1 MKTVSKFKVCT
12 LIGLLGLSS
21 CSEQSDYTDKNEL
34 TPQVL
39 LTSINVQLPRAAS
52 EENAPE
58 GGYYFGWS
66 NTNGQANY
74 TPVRVEKGGTIEN
87 SGKINAYWD
96 NINRKK
102 ELTFSNSLD
111 IKEEDNKQDTIDILW
126 GKTTVSSENNISF
139 TLQHKMAKAQI
150 DLTIPETWTVKSI
163 RLTELKRQYT
173 FSNSNGNVIANGD
186 NGVIKIDKF
195 TTSTTTSTTGATLLP
210 PQDKGENSELEV
222 IINDGSNERIFH
234 RKLPTAMAED
244 IGEGKWQDIL
254 LRFRAGY
261 MLRLEATV
269 TDNSD
274 NEIHFT
280 YATLEKWVDKGN
292 GTISARPA
300 GIYTIADWNA
310 FATAYNTTPKDEIRL
325 KKYGSETN
333 GVWEFTLQR
342 ALDFSKASGKV
353 VPAHLIGSDK
363 LKAKN
368 GKCTITGK
376 TANEL
381 GVEDHADNVTFK

>member
-1 MKTVSKFKVCT
+1 MKTVSRFRICT
-12 LIGLLGLSS
+12 LIGLIGFYS
-21 CSEQSDYTDKNEL
+21 CSDVDNYADNNNI
-34 TPQVL
+34 TPQVSL
-39 LTSINVQLPRAAS
+39 ASVNVQVPRAANQ
-52 EENAPE
+52 NAPE
-58 GGYYFGWS
+58 GGYYFGWTS
-66 NTNGQANY
+66 TKEQVNY
-74 TPVRVEKGGTIEN
+74 TPVRIEENGTIEN

-111 IKEEDNKQDTIDILW
+111 IKEEENKQDPIDILW
-126 GKTTVSSENNISF
+126 GKTTIASGNDISF
-139 TLQHKMAKAQI
+139 TLQHKMAKAQVE
-150 DLTIPETWTVKSI
+150 LTIPETWTVKSI

-173 FSNSNGNVIANGD
+173 FSNSNGNVIANGNNGAIEID
-186 NGVIKIDKF
+186 NF

-222 IINDGSNERIFH
+222 IINDGSNDRTFH
-234 RKLPTAMAED
+234 RKLPTAMAEE

-325 KKYGSETN
+325 LKYGSKTT
-333 GVWEFTLQR
+333 GAWEFTLQR
-342 ALDFSKASGKV
+342 ALDFSKASGEV
-353 VPAHLIGSDK
+353 VPANLTGSDK

-368 GKCTITGK
+368 DKCTITGK
-376 TANEL
+376 TDQDL
-381 GVEDHADNVTFK
+381 GVKDHTDNVTFN

>member
-1 MKTVSKFKVCT
+1 MKTVSRFRICT
-12 LIGLLGLSS
+12 LIGLIGFYS
-21 CSEQSDYTDKNEL
+21 CSDVDNYADNNNI
-34 TPQVL
+34 TPQVSL
-39 LTSINVQLPRAAS
+39 ASVNVQVPRAANQ
-52 EENAPE
+52 NAPE
-58 GGYYFGWS
+58 GGYYFGWTS
-66 NTNGQANY
+66 TKEQVNY
-74 TPVRVEKGGTIEN
+74 TPVRIEENGTIEN

-111 IKEEDNKQDTIDILW
+111 IKEEENKQDPIDILW
-126 GKTTVSSENNISF
+126 GKTTIASGNDISF
-139 TLQHKMAKAQI
+139 TLQHKMAKAQVE
-150 DLTIPETWTVKSI
+150 LTIPETWTVKSI

-173 FSNSNGNVIANGD
+173 FSNSNGNVIANGNNGAIEID
-186 NGVIKIDKF
+186 NF

-222 IINDGSNERIFH
+222 IINDGSNDRTFH
-234 RKLPTAMAED
+234 RKLPTAMAEE
-244 IGEGKWQDIL
+244 ISEGKWQDIL

-310 FATAYNTTPKDEIRL
+310 FATAYNTTPKDEISL
-325 KKYGSETN
+325 LKYGSKTT
-333 GVWEFTLQR
+333 GAWEFTLQR
-342 ALDFSKASGKV
+342 ALDFSKASGEV
-353 VPAHLIGSDK
+353 VPANLTGSDK

-368 GKCTITGK
+368 DKCTITGK
-376 TANEL
+376 TAQDL
-381 GVEDHADNVTFK
+381 GVKDHTDNVTFN

>member
-1 MKTVSKFKVCT
+1 MKTVSRFRICT
-12 LIGLLGLSS
+12 LIGLIGFYS
-21 CSEQSDYTDKNEL
+21 CSDVDNYADNNNI
-34 TPQVL
+34 TPQVSL
-39 LTSINVQLPRAAS
+39 ASVNVQVPRAANQ
-52 EENAPE
+52 NAPE
-58 GGYYFGWS
+58 GGYYFGWTS
-66 NTNGQANY
+66 TKEQVNY
-74 TPVRVEKGGTIEN
+74 TPVRIEENGTIEN

-111 IKEEDNKQDTIDILW
+111 IKEEENKQDPIDILW
-126 GKTTVSSENNISF
+126 GKTTIASGNDISF
-139 TLQHKMAKAQI
+139 TLQHKMAKAQVE
-150 DLTIPETWTVKSI
+150 LTIPETWTVKSI

-173 FSNSNGNVIANGD
+173 FSNSNGNVIANG
-186 NGVIKIDKF
+186 NYGVIKIDKF

-222 IINDGSNERIFH
+222 IINDGSNERTFH
-234 RKLPTAMAED
+234 RKLPTAMAEE

-325 KKYGSETN
+325 LKYGSKTTE
-333 GVWEFTLQR
+333 VWEFTLQR
-342 ALDFSKASGKV
+342 ALDFNKASGEV
-353 VPAHLIGSDK
+353 VPANLTGSDK

-368 GKCTITGK
+368 DKCTITGK
-376 TANEL
+376 TAQDL
-381 GVEDHADNVTFK
+381 GVKNHTDNVTFN

>member
-1 MKTVSKFKVCT
+1 MKTVSRFRICT
-12 LIGLLGLSS
+12 LIGLIGFYS
-21 CSEQSDYTDKNEL
+21 CSDVDNYADNNNI
-34 TPQVL
+34 TPQVSL
-39 LTSINVQLPRAAS
+39 ASVNVQVPRAANQ
-52 EENAPE
+52 NAPE
-58 GGYYFGWS
+58 GGYYFGWTS
-66 NTNGQANY
+66 TKEQVNY
-74 TPVRVEKGGTIEN
+74 TPVRIEENGTIEN

-111 IKEEDNKQDTIDILW
+111 IKEEENKQDSIDILW
-126 GKTTVSSENNISF
+126 GKTTIASGNDISF
-139 TLQHKMAKAQI
+139 TLQHKMAKAQVE
-150 DLTIPETWTVKSI
+150 LTIPETWTVKSI

-173 FSNSNGNVIANGD
+173 FSNSNGNVIANG
-186 NGVIKIDKF
+186 NYGVIKIDKF

-222 IINDGSNERIFH
+222 IINDGSNERTFH
-234 RKLPTAMAED
+234 RKLPTAMAEE

-333 GVWEFTLQR
+333 GVWKFTLQR
-342 ALDFSKASGKV
+342 ALDFSKASGTV
-353 VPAHLIGSDK
+353 VPAHLTGSDQ
-363 LKAKN
+363 LKAKDN
-368 GKCTITGK
+368 NCTITGK

>member
-1 MKTVSKFKVCT
+1 MKTVSRFRICT
-12 LIGLLGLSS
+12 LIGLIGFYS
-21 CSEQSDYTDKNEL
+21 CSDVDNYADNNNI
-34 TPQVL
+34 TPQVSL
-39 LTSINVQLPRAAS
+39 ASVNVQVPRAANQ
-52 EENAPE
+52 NAPE
-58 GGYYFGWS
+58 GGYYFGWTS
-66 NTNGQANY
+66 TKEQVNY
-74 TPVRVEKGGTIEN
+74 TPVRIEENGTIEN

-111 IKEEDNKQDTIDILW
+111 IKEEENKQDPIDILW
-126 GKTTVSSENNISF
+126 GKTTIASGNDISF
-139 TLQHKMAKAQI
+139 TLQHKMAKAQVE
-150 DLTIPETWTVKSI
+150 LTIPETWTVKSI

-173 FSNSNGNVIANGD
+173 FSNSNGNVIANGNNGAIEID
-186 NGVIKIDKF
+186 NF

-222 IINDGSNERIFH
+222 IINDGSNDRTFH
-234 RKLPTAMAED
+234 RKLPTAMAEE
-244 IGEGKWQDIL
+244 ISEGKWQDIL

-325 KKYGSETN
+325 LKYGSKTT
-333 GVWEFTLQR
+333 GAWEFTLQR
-342 ALDFSKASGKV
+342 ALDFSKASGEV
-353 VPAHLIGSDK
+353 VPANLTGSDK

-368 GKCTITGK
+368 DKCTITGK
-376 TANEL
+376 TDQDL
-381 GVEDHADNVTFK
+381 GVKDHTDNVTFN